1 METLQTLMEIKQT
14 MKTRQRL
21 KATMME
27 TIEIKIG
34 TLTRSLISRYRIG
47 IKRTIIRNGV
57 MITITMTLT
66 LEGNKLKLKH
76 LPRAN

>member
-1 METLQTLMEIKQT
+1 MEIKQT
-14 MKTRQRL
+14 MKTPQRL
-21 KATMME
+21 KGTMME

-47 IKRTIIRNGV
+47 IKRMITKNGA

-66 LEGNKLKLKH
+66 LEANKLKLKD
-76 LPRAN
+76 LQRAN